1 MPCSSR
7 CLMCCFRLQLIILMR
22 RREKKNLGDFCANRS
37 VHDAAVMGK
46 IVCVEVVEV
55 SVSTVLCRNS
65 RPNFSKIGIGN

>member
-1 MPCSSR
+1 MR
-7 CLMCCFRLQLIILMR
+7 CFRLQLIILMR

-46 IVCVEVVEV
+46 IHQLVCVEVVEV
-55 SVSTVLCRNS
+55 SVSTVLCPNS